1 MARKKT
7 ITKDQILN
15 AAYEVVATEGFS
27 KFTARNIANKMKCS
41 TQPIYL
47 EFKNMDDLKEELFER
62 IHQYLAEEVFP
73 VVHTKN
79 TIVDLALN
87 YIHFATNESKLYR
100 ALYLEEYG
108 GGKRMQEFS
117 YKYFFNVVK
126 KDPDYANLTDEEIN
140 SLHMGTWIVATG
152 IAALMTSGIIHP
164 TDEQIEQLM
173 KDAIAQIMESG
184 KLINIDNEE

>member
-15 AAYEVVATEGFS
+15 AAYDVVATEGFS
-27 KFTARNIANKMKCS
+27 KLTARNIAAKMKCS

-47 EFKNMDDLKEELFER
+47 EFENMDDLKEALFDK
-62 IHQYLAEEVFP
+62 IHAYLSTEVFP
-73 VVHTKN
+73 VKHTDN

-87 YIHFATNESKLYR
+87 YIHFANNESKLYR

-108 GGKRMQEFS
+108 GGQRMQEFS
-117 YKYFFNVVK
+117 YNYFYNAVK
-126 KDPDYANLTDEEIN
+126 QDAQYEQLNEKQIN

-152 IAALMTSGIIHP
+152 VASLMTSGIITP
-164 TDEQIEQLM
+164 TDQQIEKLM
-173 KDAIAQIMESG
+173 KESVETTLERDAS
-184 KLINIDNEE
+184 IDIS

>member
-7 ITKDQILN
+7 ITKEQILN

-47 EFKNMDDLKEELFER
+47 EFKNMDDLREALFKK
-62 IHQYLAEEVFP
+62 IHNYLAKEIFP
-73 VVHTKN
+73 VKHTGN

-87 YIHFATNESKLYR
+87 YIHFAASESKLFR

-108 GGKRMQEFS
+108 GGQKMQEFS
-117 YKYFFNVVK
+117 YNYFSEAVK
-126 KDPDYANLTDEEIN
+126 EDEQYTNLNDEQID
-140 SLHMGTWIVATG
+140 SLHLGTWVVATG
-152 IAALMTSGIIHP
+152 IAALMSSGIIHP
-164 TDEQIEQLM
+164 SDQQIERLM
-173 KDAIAQIMESG
+173 QDSIDGILEKDHPIELDI
-184 KLINIDNEE
+184 